1 MDRDEDEPSK
11 GGVDAADATEG
22 VEGDGV
28 EAGVLD
34 TGGIETTDP
43 AGIVG
48 SAEIRG
54 GWGVEVDTTACVDG
68 SGAGTTDP
76 AGIVN
81 AADVDSAGAGGDM
94 GLV

>member
-1 MDRDEDEPSK
+1 VDRDEDEPGK

-28 EAGVLD
+28 EAGLLD

-48 SAEIRG
+48 
-54 GWGVEVDTTACVDG
+54 
-68 SGAGTTDP
+68 
-76 AGIVN
+76 
-81 AADVDSAGAGGDM
+81 
-94 GLV
+94 